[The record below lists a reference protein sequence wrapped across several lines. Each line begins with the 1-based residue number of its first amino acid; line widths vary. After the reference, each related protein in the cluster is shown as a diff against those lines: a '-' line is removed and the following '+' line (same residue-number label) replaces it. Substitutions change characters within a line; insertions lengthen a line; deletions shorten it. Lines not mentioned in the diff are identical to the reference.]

1 MKAKRDEQKVNVRLK
16 IAAAWASFSFLYVY
30 VDLFGL
36 YMPGKID
43 DILIGRV
50 FEFDITQ
57 GFLLTSLVLVSI
69 PILMIFFSTI
79 LPAKLSRWANI
90 IVATLFIPFTLFNL
104 VGGFWTFMA
113 YGAVVEVILL
123 CLIIGYAW
131 KWPKSVRQ
139 S

>member
-30 VDLFGL
+30 VDFFGL

-90 IVATLFIPFTLFNL
+90 IVATPFIPFTLFTL
-104 VGGFWTFMA
+104 VGGFWAFMA

-131 KWPKSVRQ
+131 KWPKIS
-139 S
+139 

>member
-1 MKAKRDEQKVNVRLK
+1 MKVKRDEQKVNVRLK

-50 FEFDITQ
+50 FEFAITEE
-57 GFLLTSLVLVSI
+57 FLLTSLLLVSI
-69 PILMIFFSTI
+69 PILMIFLSTV
-79 LPAKLSRWANI
+79 LPARVSRWTHM

-104 VGGFWTFMA
+104 VGGFWTFML
-113 YGAVVEVILL
+113 YGAVLEVLLL
-123 CLIIGYAW
+123 CVIIGYAW
-131 KWPKSVRQ
+131 KWPKSVHQ

>member
-1 MKAKRDEQKVNVRLK
+1 MKARRDEQTVSVRVK

-36 YMPGKID
+36 YIPGKID

-50 FEFDITQ
+50 FEFAITQ
-57 GFLLTSLVLVSI
+57 EFLLTSLVLVSI
-69 PILMIFFSTI
+69 PILMIFLSTV
-79 LPAKLSRWANI
+79 LPVRVSRWTHI

-113 YGAVVEVILL
+113 YGAIVEVILL

-131 KWPKSVRQ
+131 NWPKS

>member
-30 VDLFGL
+30 VDFFGL
-36 YMPGKID
+36 YMQGKID

-90 IVATLFIPFTLFNL
+90 IVATPFIPFTLFNL

-131 KWPKSVRQ
+131 KWPKIS
-139 S
+139 